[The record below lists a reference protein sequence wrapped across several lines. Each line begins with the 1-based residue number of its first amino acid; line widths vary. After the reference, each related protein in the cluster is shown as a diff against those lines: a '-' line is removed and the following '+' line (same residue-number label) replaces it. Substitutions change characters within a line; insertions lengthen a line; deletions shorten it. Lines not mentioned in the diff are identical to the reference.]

1 MKVHAPATE
10 KRNDQDEDQEDEY
23 HEDRDDEE
31 QKAHEFEKNRA
42 RIKKILETQ
51 FEKISN
57 SNDFILKR
65 TLTRAINQID
75 KMNKTHYDFHVDYKK
90 NLTFK
95 ENLNNIFSKMTHKK
109 DNKPL
114 RENTVITYTYNAYQV
129 YLHLGS
135 PDHDNFD
142 FLKDTAHVINTILH
156 HETNIKTIRN
166 RFNALHMLCRVLK
179 FPYKIISEYF
189 QQKKKYEFR
198 IKRQYNSS
206 QPNKNDEIAKDVK
219 WEDIE
224 EIPIQIKQQRDNLP
238 INGFEYYRVY
248 QEYIV
253 ALVYINPNGPLRL
266 EYRTCRV
273 FENEVPKEFEKDT
286 TINYV
291 LLENGNSAKVV
302 LQDFKNIRYMG
313 KQIISFDESTAIEV
327 IRFHNWKKEH
337 HKPISYL
344 FNTAQSKN
352 NAMSSPFSQKA
363 FTQLTTRIMSRV
375 LDVKMTVNTLR
386 RKFETQVIQSNYHL
400 RSNDRNIEMHKNL
413 LHSQKTA
420 LENYK
425 VVNNDNHLQLK
436 EHAPRKKRLEEEGKE
451 ENQYIIEI

>member
-1 MKVHAPATE
+1 MQPHVPATE
-10 KRNDQDEDQEDEY
+10 KKEQEEEDEKNEE
-23 HEDRDDEE
+23 HEDDR
-31 QKAHEFEKNRA
+31 EFEKSRA
-42 RIKKILETQ
+42 RIKKMLEK
-51 FEKISN
+51 ECRKISD

-65 TLTRAINQID
+65 TLTHAINQID
-75 KMNKTHYDFHVDYKK
+75 KMNKTHYDFNVDYKK

-95 ENLNNIFSKMTHKK
+95 ENLQQIFSKMTHKK

-114 RENTVITYTYNAYQV
+114 RENTVIAYTYNVYQV

-142 FLKDTAHVINTILH
+142 FLKGTNHVINTVLH

-166 RFNALHMLCRVLK
+166 RFNALHMLCRVLD
-179 FPYKIISEYF
+179 FPHKVISEYLH
-189 QQKKKYEFR
+189 QKKKYEFR
-198 IKRQYNSS
+198 IKRQYTSS
-206 QPNKNDEIAKDVK
+206 RPNKNDEIAKDVK
-219 WEDIE
+219 WEEIE
-224 EIPIQIKQQRDNLP
+224 AIPIQIKEQRDSLP
-238 INGFEYYRVY
+238 IDGFEYYKVY

-273 FENEVPKEFEKDT
+273 FENNVSKEFEKDT
-286 TINYV
+286 TINYF
-291 LLENGNSAKVV
+291 LIENDQTVKVV

-313 KQIISFDESTAIEV
+313 KQIISLAESIAIEV
-327 IRFHNWKKEH
+327 IRFHNWKKKH
-337 HKPISYL
+337 HKPTTYL
-344 FNTAQSKN
+344 FNTAQSKH

-363 FTQLTTRIMSRV
+363 FTRLTTRIMTRV

-386 RKFETQVIQSNYHL
+386 RKFETQVIQAKYHL
-400 RSNDRNIEMHKNL
+400 RSNDKNVEMHQNL

-425 VVNNDNHLQLK
+425 VVNSSSYVQLK
-436 EHAPRKKRLEEEGKE
+436 EHVPRNKKIEQEHKDEE
-451 ENQYIIEI
+451 